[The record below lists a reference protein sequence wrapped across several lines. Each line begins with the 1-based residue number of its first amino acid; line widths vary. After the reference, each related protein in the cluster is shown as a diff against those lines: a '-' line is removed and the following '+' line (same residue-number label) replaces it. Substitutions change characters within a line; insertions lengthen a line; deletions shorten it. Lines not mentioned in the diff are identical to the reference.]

1 MCLGGLLRAGGFD
14 ADPQAIASG
23 LSGEA
28 NERGGLRDA
37 GRHHRP
43 TLRDHRRVR
52 AQEVRQPAPLRLR
65 A

>member
-52 AQEVRQPAPLRLR
+52 AQ
-65 A
+65 